1 MLTEEQAGE
10 ATPAPPVAD
19 RRLLR
24 RQRRSR
30 WDLKLSPYLY
40 ISPFFVLF
48 VLVGLY
54 PLLYTGWLS
63 LHDWDR
69 LYYQQGEFS
78 GLENY
83 RFVLTD
89 PVFIKSLVNTFSI
102 FLMSSVPQVIV
113 AVCVAALLDT
123 HLRGRTF
130 WRMSVLLP
138 FVVAPAAAVLI
149 FGSLFA
155 DKSGLINAMLDG
167 VGLEPIRWH
176 VDRWWSHFA
185 IASMVNWRWTGYNAL
200 IFLAAMQAVPRDLYE
215 SAAIDGAGR
224 VRQFWSVTLPM
235 IRPTMIFVIV
245 TSTIGGLQ
253 IFTEPRLFDDTPQPR
268 GRRRPPV
275 HDDDAL
281 HLRQGHRGP
290 VLRPRLGRGLDPVHD
305 HHRDRA
311 AQLRRDPPASPA
323 GATHERRSAAMRR
336 PGFVVYGLLAA
347 FVIGSALPL
356 YWSFM
361 IGSHTKADAAQKP
374 PPAAAGRPLHRQR
387 EARLRHGRLLAGADQ
402 QRARL
407 RRLRPPRW
415 CSSRRSPATASR
427 SSGSAG
433 ARCSW
438 ASS

>member
-10 ATPAPPVAD
+10 VTPAPRVAD

-54 PLLYTGWLS
+54 PLVYTGWLS

-83 RFVLTD
+83 RFVLND

-102 FLMSSVPQVIV
+102 FLMSSVPQVII

-123 HLRGRTF
+123 HLRGRTL

-138 FVVAPAAAVLI
+138 FAVAPAAAVLI

-155 DKSGLINAMLDG
+155 DKSGLINSIIDG

-215 SAAIDGAGR
+215 SAALDGAGR
-224 VRQFWSVTLPM
+224 IRQFWSVTLPM

-253 IFTEPRLFDDTPQPR
+253 IFTEPRLFDDTPNREGGADHQFMTTTLYIYVKGIEDQFY
-268 GRRRPPV
+268 GRASAAAWILFMIIIGI
-275 HDDDAL
+275 AL
-281 HLRQGHRGP
+281 LNFA
-290 VLRPRLGRGLDPVHD
+290 VTRLL
-305 HHRDRA
+305 
-311 AQLRRDPPASPA
+311 
-323 GATHERRSAAMRR
+323 TRRSN
-336 PGFVVYGLLAA
+336 
-347 FVIGSALPL
+347 S
-356 YWSFM
+356 
-361 IGSHTKADAAQKP
+361 
-374 PPAAAGRPLHRQR
+374 
-387 EARLRHGRLLAGADQ
+387 
-402 QRARL
+402 
-407 RRLRPPRW
+407 
-415 CSSRRSPATASR
+415 
-427 SSGSAG
+427 
-433 ARCSW
+433 
-438 ASS
+438 

>member
-10 ATPAPPVAD
+10 VTPAPPVAD

-63 LHDWDR
+63 LHEWDR

-89 PVFIKSLVNTFSI
+89 PVFTKSLVNTFSI
-102 FLMSSVPQVIV
+102 FLMSSVPQVII

-155 DKSGLINAMLDG
+155 DKSGLINALLDG

-253 IFTEPRLFDDTPQPR
+253 IFTEPRLFDDTPNREGGADHQFMTTTLYIYVKGIEDQFY
-268 GRRRPPV
+268 GRASAAAWILFMIIIGI
-275 HDDDAL
+275 AL
-281 HLRQGHRGP
+281 LNFGIT
-290 VLRPRLGRGLDPVHD
+290 RLL
-305 HHRDRA
+305 
-311 AQLRRDPPASPA
+311 
-323 GATHERRSAAMRR
+323 TRRSNA
-336 PGFVVYGLLAA
+336 
-347 FVIGSALPL
+347 
-356 YWSFM
+356 
-361 IGSHTKADAAQKP
+361 
-374 PPAAAGRPLHRQR
+374 
-387 EARLRHGRLLAGADQ
+387 
-402 QRARL
+402 
-407 RRLRPPRW
+407 
-415 CSSRRSPATASR
+415 
-427 SSGSAG
+427 
-433 ARCSW
+433 
-438 ASS
+438 

>member
-10 ATPAPPVAD
+10 VKPEPAPPTTD

-30 WDLKLSPYLY
+30 WDVKLSPYLY
-40 ISPFFVLF
+40 ISPFFILF
-48 VLVGLY
+48 GLVGLY

-78 GLENY
+78 GLENF
-83 RFVLTD
+83 RFVLND

-130 WRMSVLLP
+130 WRMSVLVP

-149 FGSLFA
+149 FGSVFA
-155 DKSGLINAMLDG
+155 DKSGLVNAVIDG
-167 VGLEPIRWH
+167 LGLEPIRWH
-176 VDRWWSHFA
+176 VDRWWSHLA

-215 SAAIDGAGR
+215 SASLDGAGR
-224 VRQFWSVTLPM
+224 IRQFWSVTLPM

-253 IFTEPRLFDDTPQPR
+253 IFTEPRLFDDTPNREGGADHQFMTTTLYIYVKGIEDQFY
-268 GRRRPPV
+268 GRASAAAWILFLIIV
-275 HDDDAL
+275 GIAL
-281 HLRQGHRGP
+281 LNFAIT
-290 VLRPRLGRGLDPVHD
+290 RLL
-305 HHRDRA
+305 
-311 AQLRRDPPASPA
+311 
-323 GATHERRSAAMRR
+323 TRRS
-336 PGFVVYGLLAA
+336 
-347 FVIGSALPL
+347 GS
-356 YWSFM
+356 
-361 IGSHTKADAAQKP
+361 
-374 PPAAAGRPLHRQR
+374 
-387 EARLRHGRLLAGADQ
+387 
-402 QRARL
+402 
-407 RRLRPPRW
+407 
-415 CSSRRSPATASR
+415 
-427 SSGSAG
+427 
-433 ARCSW
+433 
-438 ASS
+438 